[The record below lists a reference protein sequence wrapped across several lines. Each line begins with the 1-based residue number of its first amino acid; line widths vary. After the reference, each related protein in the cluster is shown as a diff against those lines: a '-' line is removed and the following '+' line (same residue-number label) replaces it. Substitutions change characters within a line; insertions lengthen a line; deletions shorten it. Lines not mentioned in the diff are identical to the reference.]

1 MWKIS
6 DMPYEKIELVRER
19 SRMTPLNDTLKKEIS
34 EGGPYEHS

>member
-1 MWKIS
+1 
-6 DMPYEKIELVRER
+6 MPYEKIELVRER